1 MKDTC
6 DWKPSGEAAPGTL
19 GEARRRLH
27 LAVQAA
33 ANLGRSYL
41 AAPADYSHISLQWLP
56 AQEALA
62 GEPVEGRLRAALR
75 FDPLEW
81 LLLDADGAALHV
93 LPLAGKTLARLETE
107 VRAVLAK
114 QGLDAARY
122 SLKPPF
128 QVERH
133 PLLEGAAF
141 TPETDA
147 DARRE
152 LAHYYAGSS
161 RILDMLAG
169 EFGVRAVPR
178 VWPHHFDY
186 ALLHT
191 LVGSGE
197 EARSVNLGMSPGDH
211 YYDEPYFYA
220 SPWPYPAADRLPP
233 LTPPAAWH
241 TREWTGGVLKSSALP
256 SGAGAAV
263 ASYWREAHAI
273 LVKLLS

>member
-1 MKDTC
+1 MKDSY
-6 DWKPSGEAAPGTL
+6 DWSPLGIAAPGAL

-41 AAPADYSHISLQWLP
+41 AAPADYSHISLHWLP

-62 GEPVEGRLRAALR
+62 GEVVEDRLRAALR

-81 LLLDADGAALHV
+81 LLLDAAGTPLHV
-93 LPLAGKTLARLETE
+93 LPLAGKTLARLEIE

-114 QGLDAARY
+114 QGLDASRY
-122 SLKPPF
+122 TLKPPF
-128 QVERH
+128 QVEPH

-141 TPETDA
+141 APETDA

-152 LAHYYAGSS
+152 LAHHYAGTR
-161 RILDMLAG
+161 RILDALAA
-169 EFGVRAVPR
+169 ELGVRAVPR

-191 LVGSGE
+191 LAGSGE

-211 YYDEPYFYA
+211 YYDEPYFYS
-220 SPWPYPAADRLPP
+220 SPWPYPAAERLPP

-241 TREWTGGVLKSSALP
+241 THEWTGGVLKSSALP
-256 SGAGAAV
+256 PRAGAAV
-263 ASYWREAHAI
+263 AAYWREAHAI
-273 LVKLLS
+273 LVKLLD